1 MNIRRGAPTPPHGT
15 SGGTLKVVTQTL
27 DLATQGGGQMIDLT
41 PDASRLLASAGLQ
54 EGQVTIFIPG
64 STASVTTI
72 EFEPGLKK
80 DFPNALEHVAPVDA
94 EYEHDNTWH
103 DGNGH
108 SHVRAALVG
117 PSLVVPFQKGR
128 LLLGTWQQIVLVDW
142 DNRAR
147 RREIVFQFIGQS

>member
-1 MNIRRGAPTPPHGT
+1 
-15 SGGTLKVVTQTL
+15 
-27 DLATQGGGQMIDLT
+27 MIDLT

-54 EGQVTIFIPG
+54 EGQVTIFVPG

-80 DFPNALEHVAPVDA
+80 DFPRALEHVAPEADS
-94 EYEHDNTWH
+94 YEHDNTWH

-117 PSLVVPFQKGR
+117 PALVVPFQKGR

-147 RREIVFQFIGQS
+147 RREVVFQFIGQG

>member
-1 MNIRRGAPTPPHGT
+1 MNIHRGAATPAHGT
-15 SGGTLKVVTQTL
+15 SGGNLKVLTQSL
-27 DLATQGGGQMIDLT
+27 DLATQGDGQMIDLT
-41 PDASRLLASAGLQ
+41 PDASRLLASAGMQ
-54 EGQVTIFIPG
+54 EGQVTIFVPG

-80 DFPNALEHVAPVDA
+80 DFPNALEHIAPADA

-108 SHVRAALVG
+108 SHVRASLVG
-117 PSLVVPFQKGR
+117 PSLVVPFLKGR

-147 RREIVFQFIGQS
+147 RREIIFQFIGQT